1 MWPLPPGGSWL
12 GGRGRRGVTAAW
24 PINSWPH
31 QPGSHEG
38 LGPDGSPD
46 SWPLVWGRWESGPG
60 GCVHRARGICAS
72 CRLQGPLGSARSP
85 PAHPRALNSSG
96 ARGGVSADP
105 PPPTPAFLIYVPPR
119 EGGVFFKNRTMWE
132 NNKAQ
137 NRTVTGGAAGRLVS
151 AEGSRFSLAVLRNTN
166 TRWLPRAHGGSHAR
180 AAHGAGLPGPRPHP
194 SPGGNPQSRRQ
205 LQLCLP
211 VPWA

>member
-1 MWPLPPGGSWL
+1 MGGGVGGGSQPRGQSIPGLISRAPTRGWAQMGPLTPGPWCGGGGRVVLEVVSTEPVASVPPAVSRAPWARPEAPLPTL
-12 GGRGRRGVTAAW
+12 GLLTA
-24 PINSWPH
+24 P
-31 QPGSHEG
+31 
-38 LGPDGSPD
+38 
-46 SWPLVWGRWESGPG
+46 GPG
-60 GCVHRARGICAS
+60 AAF
-72 CRLQGPLGSARSP
+72 LQT
-85 PAHPRALNSSG
+85 
-96 ARGGVSADP
+96 

>member
-1 MWPLPPGGSWL
+1 MWDTAEPGKLGGGSAAWAHLEALQCPQQPSLRQMGHCRPPLRRPPLGHQHLAPSLLASAAPPGPKPSPVCPLTRPQLVTGDPEDQMWPLPPGGSWL

-105 PPPTPAFLIYVPPR
+105 PPP
-119 EGGVFFKNRTMWE
+119 
-132 NNKAQ
+132 
-137 NRTVTGGAAGRLVS
+137 
-151 AEGSRFSLAVLRNTN
+151 
-166 TRWLPRAHGGSHAR
+166 
-180 AAHGAGLPGPRPHP
+180 PRP
-194 SPGGNPQSRRQ
+194 S
-205 LQLCLP
+205 
-211 VPWA
+211 